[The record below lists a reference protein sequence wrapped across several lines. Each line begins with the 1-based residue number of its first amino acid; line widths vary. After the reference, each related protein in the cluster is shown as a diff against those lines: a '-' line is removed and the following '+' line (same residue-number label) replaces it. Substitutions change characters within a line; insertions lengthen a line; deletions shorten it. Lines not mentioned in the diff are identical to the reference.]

1 MYYKLYAKDK
11 RSGVYIEQ
19 YFDAFYNAL
28 NAGYNKIYEGYQYV
42 CIYNSSG
49 EKIYDIKHK

>member
-28 NAGYNKIYEGYQYV
+28 NAGYNKIYEGDQYV
-42 CIYNSSG
+42 CIYNSVG